1 MVDTAQNSKDFN
13 SKDSSAHANVLKHC
27 FDACSTTFKSDILF
41 IIDASGSIG
50 LDNYIKQIQFV
61 KNLINNMNLDENE
74 QKVGIVIYENGVKKY
89 LPFTSIN
96 QTIFDTLNTPYSYG
110 SNTYTND
117 ALKKGAEMFTKYSR
131 LTAGKIMFLLTDG
144 ASSDVI

>member
-1 MVDTAQNSKDFN
+1 
-13 SKDSSAHANVLKHC
+13 
-27 FDACSTTFKSDILF
+27 
-41 IIDASGSIG
+41 
-50 LDNYIKQIQFV
+50 
-61 KNLINNMNLDENE
+61 MNLDENE

>member
-1 MVDTAQNSKDFN
+1 MVDTAYNSRDFN
-13 SKDSSAHANVLKHC
+13 SNASSAHANVLKHC

-61 KNLINNMNLDENE
+61 ENLINNMNLDENE

-96 QTIFDTLNTPYSYG
+96 QTIFDTLNTPYSG
-110 SNTYTND
+110 GGTNTND

-144 ASSDVI
+144 AS